1 MLLPEEL
8 RTRRVELNIS
18 QSALA
23 DRLQVSQQTIS
34 RWETGDTAPG
44 PRRIAEL
51 SEALSLS
58 LPALLRAAGYLLASD
73 FTADAFGPT
82 AVELSRMTTSDL
94 IVLIDAGWQQLRGR
108 LAVLPSE
115 HTPIG

>member
-23 DRLQVSQQTIS
+23 GRLQVSQQTIS
-34 RWETGDTAPG
+34 RWETGDTSPG

-51 SEALSLS
+51 ADALSLS

-73 FTADAFGPT
+73 HSAEALAPT
-82 AVELSRMTTSDL
+82 AAELSRMTTSDL
-94 IVLIDAGWQQLRGR
+94 VIFIDAAWQQLRSR
-108 LAVLPSE
+108 LAAP
-115 HTPIG
+115 PRDRRRN